1 MASSK
6 FCILLVSTA
15 VILVIQEVEGISLPR
30 LEKAQQGNKVKD
42 FLNNVITELGYR
54 VGAIE
59 LPPERGGPEVPST
72 INTNSNSIDRQELID
87 LTVDTNTASI
97 EDVTNQPNRR
107 LPSIYL
113 WKH

>member
-1 MASSK
+1 MTSSK

-15 VILVIQEVEGISLPR
+15 FILVMQEVEGISLSR
-30 LEKAQQGNKVKD
+30 LEKAQEGNNVKD
-42 FLNNVITELGYR
+42 FLNNIITEFGYR

-59 LPPERGGPEVPST
+59 LPPERGGPAVPST
-72 INTNSNSIDRQELID
+72 INANSNSIDRQELID
-87 LTVDTNTASI
+87 LTVNTSTTSI